1 MKMDTIA
8 LVETPEGI
16 DLTAE
21 LVGLVPRAL
30 AYAID
35 FFIRAGIVFAASI
48 VLGLLGA
55 SGRGLL
61 LILWFALEW
70 WYPVLYEYFRDGQ
83 TIGKKSLGI
92 KVVNDDFT
100 RVTFAAALSRN
111 LLRAADFA
119 PLFYGFGA
127 LSMMTTKKFQR
138 LGDMAAGTLVVYA
151 RSNNAAALDLNDIEA
166 ITPVVALTDAQQ
178 IACINFAL
186 NRGNMSDAR
195 LNELAMIIQPLLPG
209 NAIDPVLYVKGIGK
223 WLLGAGSTDGQ
234 AQFLSRK
241 GVNNKGV
248 NNEAA

>member
-21 LVGLVPRAL
+21 VVGLVPRAL

-35 FFIRAGIVFAASI
+35 FFVRVGIIFAASI
-48 VLGLLGA
+48 VLGILGK
-55 SGRGLL
+55 SGEG
-61 LILWFALEW
+61 ILFILYFALEW

-100 RVTFAAALSRN
+100 SVTFGAALSRN

-119 PLFYGFGA
+119 PLCYGFGA
-127 LSMMTTKKFQR
+127 LSMMTTKRFQR

-151 RSNNAAALDLNDIEA
+151 EPNVLTSTDLDNIEA
-166 ITPVVALTDAQQ
+166 IPPATSLTDEQQ
-178 IACINFAL
+178 NACINFAL
-186 NRGNMSDAR
+186 NRGNMSDDR
-195 LNELAMIIQPLLPG
+195 LRELAVIIRPVLPG
-209 NAIDPVLYVKGIGK
+209 NTVDHVRYVKGVGK
-223 WLLGAGSTDGQ
+223 WLLGAHSPK
-234 AQFLSRK
+234 AQSIVRADK
-241 GVNNKGV
+241 
-248 NNEAA
+248 ESYSETA

>member
-30 AYAID
+30 AYSID
-35 FFIRAGIVFAASI
+35 FAIRVGVMVAASI
-48 VLGLLGA
+48 VLGLLGK
-55 SGRGLL
+55 SGDGLM

-100 RVTFAAALSRN
+100 HITFAAALSRN
-111 LLRAADFA
+111 LLRVADFA
-119 PLFYGFGA
+119 PLCYGFGA
-127 LSMMTTKKFQR
+127 LSMLTTKRFQR

-151 RSNNAAALDLNDIEA
+151 DAGTLASVNLDDIES
-166 ITPVVALTDAQQ
+166 ITPVLSLSDEQQ
-178 IACINFAL
+178 SACINFTL
-186 NRGNMSDAR
+186 NRGNMSDDR
-195 LNELAMIIQPLLPG
+195 LQELATIIRPVLPG
-209 NAIDPVLYVKGIGK
+209 DTIDHVRYVKGVGK
-223 WLLGAGSTDGQ
+223 WLLGARSDK
-234 AQFLSRK
+234 LSSGFSFK
-241 GVNNKGV
+241 KEVDD
-248 NNEAA
+248 EAA

>member
-30 AYAID
+30 AYSID
-35 FFIRAGIVFAASI
+35 FAIRVGVMVAASI
-48 VLGLLGA
+48 VLGLLGK
-55 SGRGLL
+55 SGDGLM

-100 RVTFAAALSRN
+100 HITFAAALSRN
-111 LLRAADFA
+111 LLRVADFA
-119 PLFYGFGA
+119 PLCYGFGA
-127 LSMMTTKKFQR
+127 LSMLTTKRFQR

-151 RSNNAAALDLNDIEA
+151 DAGTLASVNLDDIES
-166 ITPVVALTDAQQ
+166 ITPVLSLSDEQQ
-178 IACINFAL
+178 SACINFTL
-186 NRGNMSDAR
+186 NRGNMSDDR
-195 LNELAMIIQPLLPG
+195 LQELATIIRPVLPG
-209 NAIDPVLYVKGIGK
+209 DTIDHVRYVKGVGK
-223 WLLGAGSTDGQ
+223 WLLGARSDKSNSGFSFKQEVDD
-234 AQFLSRK
+234 
-241 GVNNKGV
+241 
-248 NNEAA
+248 EAA